1 MKYSFEYM
9 GRRLG
14 FSAKAGSHI
23 LFVNINADVEG
34 ELGAMLRGLR
44 EPNAQKIDDI
54 ILSSAVSYIK
64 GDDCFMVQIY
74 DTKIRL
80 SAEREKEI
88 SQISYEKGMA
98 DGKLIVLKEM
108 VLNGHKQGLSSDSLA
123 SITGLTSEEIEAII
137 NSN

>member
-1 MKYSFEYM
+1 
-9 GRRLG
+9 
-14 FSAKAGSHI
+14 
-23 LFVNINADVEG
+23 
-34 ELGAMLRGLR
+34 
-44 EPNAQKIDDI
+44 
-54 ILSSAVSYIK
+54 
-64 GDDCFMVQIY
+64 MVQIY

-98 DGKLIVLKEM
+98 DGLRDGETIGRSLAMKEM

-123 SITGLTSEEIEAII
+123 SITGLTSEEVDAII